1 MSEICT
7 LICWVFVSCE
17 NPFNEVCTFLER
29 FNKITFTRSCTIKLY
44 DILKVKNALVKYV
57 YHAAIYTI
65 CDLDSSETKYFQC
78 KTAKE
83 VEETAD
89 HRAHKTTQEQMAAM

>member
-1 MSEICT
+1 
-7 LICWVFVSCE
+7 VSCE
-17 NPFNEVCTFLER
+17 NPFREVCAFFER

-57 YHAAIYTI
+57 YYVAIYTI
-65 CDLDSSETKYFQC
+65 CNLDTRETKYVQY
-78 KTAKE
+78 KIGKE

-89 HRAHKTTQEQMAAM
+89 HRSHKTTQDNVAAMRQ